1 MGADRHKGVLVG
13 VAGLMPRFLGRH
25 AENGEGPGVLT
36 QKDQMSITR
45 PSLIAR
51 PIVLRLTPNAW
62 ASSSTR

>member
-1 MGADRHKGVLVG
+1 
-13 VAGLMPRFLGRH
+13 MPRFLGRH